1 MNLQK
6 IQITTRRNPQMIR
19 SKKEKLFY
27 FLSITL
33 ITIVGL
39 GCNSKSVNAQEKND
53 TTRSESA
60 LQTFPVR
67 VIKAQKRLFLRTVDA
82 QGSIDTKEHAIVS
95 ARIGGVLTD
104 LFVDEGDVVVANQT
118 PLFQVDKA
126 NVEQAVEISKQD
138 LAVAKSAILEA
149 DANLANM
156 QAQFDKAKV
165 DYERFQRLLEKK
177 AVSKDAYELQ
187 ETRYKAAKAGLDHAL
202 AVCQLSKEQL
212 KKAEHALKIAEKNL
226 SDSLVYAPIS
236 GSVSYKFVEQNEYVS
251 GGKPIVKIDN
261 PDVMEMSVFLPS
273 DYYPYIKVNETKLR
287 ISTLTSEIG
296 TVTVTY
302 KSPTILPN
310 LRTFE
315 VKAIIDKENEYAV
328 AGAMVQV
335 SAILE
340 ERENIGI
347 LKQCVMTQ
355 IDKKYLFKVV
365 DNKAVMAVVN
375 TGFETEGWIEITEGD
390 LKEGDEVISMGQT
403 FIKEGQPVQILEEN

>member
-1 MNLQK
+1 
-6 IQITTRRNPQMIR
+6 MIR

>member
-1 MNLQK
+1 MN
-6 IQITTRRNPQMIR
+6 R
-19 SKKEKLFY
+19 SKTGKIFY
-27 FLSITL
+27 FFTITL
-33 ITIVGL
+33 LTITSL
-39 GCNSKSVNAQEKND
+39 SCSSKGVNAQGKKGD
-53 TTRSESA
+53 TAKKEEA

-82 QGSIDTKEHAIVS
+82 QGSIDTKEHAVVS

-118 PLFQVDKA
+118 PLFQIDKA

-138 LAVAKSAILEA
+138 MAVAQSAILEA

-156 QAQFDKAKV
+156 QAQYDEAKV

-202 AVCQLSKEQL
+202 AVCQLSKDQL

-261 PDVMEMSVFLPS
+261 PDVMEMSVFLPAE
-273 DYYPYIKVNETKLR
+273 YYPYIILNETKLR
-287 ISTLTSEIG
+287 ISTLKGEIG
-296 TVTVTY
+296 TFAVTY

-315 VKAIIDKENEYAV
+315 VKAIIDKGNEYAV

-355 IDKKYLFKVV
+355 IDKKYVFKVV

-390 LKEGDEVISMGQT
+390 VKEGDEVISMGQT

>member
-95 ARIGGVLTD
+95 ARIEGVLTD

-236 GSVSYKFVEQNEYVS
+236 GSISYKFVEQNEFVS

-261 PDVMEMSVFLPS
+261 PDVMEVSVFLPS
-273 DYYPYIKVNETKLR
+273 DCYPYIKANETKLR

-315 VKAIIDKENEYAV
+315 VKAIIDKGNEYAV

-355 IDKKYLFKVV
+355 IDKKYVFKVV

-375 TGFETEGWIEITEGD
+375 TGFETEGWVEITEGD
-390 LKEGDEVISMGQT
+390 VKEGDEVISMGQT
-403 FIKEGQPVQILEEN
+403 FIKDGQSVQILEEN